1 MELPQDL
8 EGRVNNIIATLKRFA
23 KETQA
28 RNKRIGAVKKIIKER
43 EFPARDRSK
52 RQQVFLA
59 KYNGKGVMKTSVRKF
74 QNKESSDLKERVHV
88 EVVKEYSLKLQK
100 FSQASVAKAKTT
112 PNEEIF
118 KAEFSQPQLV
128 KDSELPFIGNGY
140 TEQEADVGFLD
151 FAGDM
156 QGGEDV
162 YAPEL

>member
-28 RNKRIGAVKKIIKER
+28 RNKRIGVVKKIIKER
-43 EFPARDRSK
+43 EFSARERSK
-52 RQQVFLA
+52 RMQAFLS
-59 KYNGKGVMKTSVRKF
+59 KCKGNGVMKTSVRKF

-100 FSQASVAKAKTT
+100 LSQMSAASSKT
-112 PNEEIF
+112 PNEEIC
-118 KAEFSQPQLV
+118 KAEFAQPQTA
-128 KDSELPFIGNGY
+128 KEIDLPFMPNGY
-140 TEQEADVGFLD
+140 WEQDVDVGDLD
-151 FAGDM
+151 FASDV

-162 YAPEL
+162 YAP